1 MTDLVGRTLDRLAA
15 SLPGQVSSPSDAG
28 YAAATAI
35 WSKLVGLVPRALGH
49 CRLSNDAA
57 LAVRAPICPFSQYMP
72 DPAGIPDACPR
83 TGPASCIAARF
94 AKVWPRLKLP
104 GLRAG
109 CPPRVTLEHAQLAA
123 LRSREASTAISP
135 LSPDGLQTPARVLP
149 ERGPRCRFASR
160 SSFSR

>member
-57 LAVRAPICPFSQYMP
+57 PAVRAPICPIQ
-72 DPAGIPDACPR
+72 
-83 TGPASCIAARF
+83 
-94 AKVWPRLKLP
+94 
-104 GLRAG
+104 RAF
-109 CPPRVTLEHAQLAA
+109 R
-123 LRSREASTAISP
+123 
-135 LSPDGLQTPARVLP
+135 TPAQEPGRQAAS
-149 ERGPRCRFASR
+149 PRASR
-160 SSFSR
+160 KPGRG

>member
-57 LAVRAPICPFSQYMP
+57 PAVRAPICPFSQYMP

-83 TGPASCIAARF
+83 TGPASCLAARF
-94 AKVWPRLKLP
+94 AKAWPGLKLRRAAGRVFVAGDARACSAS
-104 GLRAG
+104 GL
-109 CPPRVTLEHAQLAA
+109 P
-123 LRSREASTAISP
+123 SREASTAI
-135 LSPDGLQTPARVLP
+135 GRA
-149 ERGPRCRFASR
+149 AA
-160 SSFSR
+160 

>member
-15 SLPGQVSSPSDAG
+15 GLPGQVSSPSDAG

-57 LAVRAPICPFSQYMP
+57 LAVRARSARSRSTCPIQRAFRTP
-72 DPAGIPDACPR
+72 CPR

-94 AKVWPRLKLP
+94 AKAWPGLKLR
-104 GLRAG
+104 RAAG
-109 CPPRVTLEHAQLAA
+109 RVFVAGDARA
-123 LRSREASTAISP
+123 CSASGLRSREASTAI
-135 LSPDGLQTPARVLP
+135 GRA
-149 ERGPRCRFASR
+149 AA
-160 SSFSR
+160 

>member
-28 YAAATAI
+28 YTAATAI

-57 LAVRAPICPFSQYMP
+57 PAVRAPICPFSQYMP

-83 TGPASCIAARF
+83 TGPASCLAARF
-94 AKVWPRLKLP
+94 AKAWPGLKLRRAAGRVFVAGDARACSAS
-104 GLRAG
+104 GL
-109 CPPRVTLEHAQLAA
+109 P
-123 LRSREASTAISP
+123 SREASTAI
-135 LSPDGLQTPARVLP
+135 GRA
-149 ERGPRCRFASR
+149 AA
-160 SSFSR
+160 